1 AVVADDELDD
11 LPDAVPGAVLDLGA
25 LDAPRRVHDVR
36 MANAE
41 AVAEQLDA
49 AAAAGRLD
57 LRRLE
62 ARRAPEAFGDD
73 RREGINRRRADDID
87 IVAGDLRR
95 RRRGRREREQEHRG
109 RANER
114 R

>member
-1 AVVADDELDD
+1 
-11 LPDAVPGAVLDLGA
+11 PGAALDLA
-25 LDAPRRVHDVR
+25 PLDAPRGVHDVR
-36 MANAE
+36 VAHAE

-62 ARRAPEAFGDD
+62 AGRAPEALGDD
-73 RREGINRRRADDID
+73 GREGINRRRADDVD

-95 RRRGRREREQEHRG
+95 RRRGGREREQERRDGTDDG
-109 RANER
+109 R
-114 R
+114 